1 MYGLKHII
9 NCQCI
14 LPQFNNIKNPPF
26 HRFVVFSVVDNEDKV
41 EKSYAQCNNC
51 GVVHSVFEIG
61 KSDIIQGRDEI
72 NSIPSIED
80 IRLMIPEG
88 VSNVLTSYKCDL
100 ATWQHVQFILDNS
113 LYESHVVLTKEF
125 INDEITGK
133 LFRFVSKGKYKIESF
148 SHKDS
153 I

>member
-1 MYGLKHII
+1 MYGLKHLI

-14 LPQFNNIKNPPF
+14 LPQFKNTKNPPF

-100 ATWQHVQFILDNS
+100 ATWQHVQFILDND